1 MQPANDPHTNYRALV
16 QRSYDQIA
24 ESYEQKRHHAVYPE
38 LGWLTAR
45 LPAGATVLD
54 VGCGSGVPIAREL
67 AAQYHVTG
75 VDLSAEHIRRA
86 QHNVLNGIFLHGDIM
101 ALTLPAA
108 SFDAVVAFYSIFHLP
123 REEHHHLFERIAT
136 WLKPNGYLLATVAN
150 SAKEA
155 YTEDDFF
162 GATMYWSNYGL
173 AEYRTILQRVGFQL
187 LTTTIIGTGCADD
200 PNTATEQHPLVFA
213 QRQRTTRGE
222 DR

>member
-1 MQPANDPHTNYRALV
+1 MQPANDPNTDYRELV

-75 VDLSAEHIRRA
+75 VDLSAAQIRRA
-86 QHNVLNGIFLHGDIM
+86 QHNVPNGIFLHGDIM

-123 REEHHHLFERIAT
+123 REEHFTLFERIAT

-150 SAKEA
+150 TAEEA
-155 YTEDDFF
+155 YTQDNFF

-173 AEYRTILQRVGFQL
+173 AEYRTMLQRVGFQM
-187 LTTTIIGTGCADD
+187 LTTTIIGSGCAND
-200 PNTATEQHPLVFA
+200 PDTTTEQHPLVFA
-213 QRQRTTRGE
+213 ERQRTT
-222 DR
+222 